1 MKKLLCAAAAAVMV
15 ISSTVVPAAGQEK
28 YSAQTRPDFTI
39 VIDGEETWFKS
50 ASGDSI
56 YPILYNDTTYLPLR
70 SIGEIMGRNVNW
82 DEKTKTITLSGERDS
97 YGNTS
102 KKVSAK
108 KENVE
113 IEVRKD
119 FTIIIDGTEY
129 KFRDANGN
137 RVYPILWEGS
147 TYLPL
152 RSIGEIMG
160 SNVDWDDDTK
170 TITLKGTKTTVTDAD
185 TFTGTKD
192 KDGYITEE
200 SAKRIS
206 AKDADAVF
214 KDVNFLKAKKE
225 YDDGKW
231 QYDVEFIYEGYV
243 FDYTIDAKTGKILSR
258 KSEAA
263 YGSSIGI
270 DAKYTLDEAKK
281 IALKDAGAKEKDV
294 TYIKA
299 EKDYNKG
306 VLEYKI
312 EFRYDGYKYEYKID
326 ASNGKIISKETEKDK
341 TDSSKDDIGLEAA
354 KKAAVADAGL
364 KVSDVRFI
372 KAEKDYDDGKV
383 VYEIE
388 FVKGGR
394 EYEYKI
400 SADSGRILDKDVDYD
415 DDYYDDYHDHDDDD
429 DDDD

>member
-200 SAKRIS
+200 SAKNKITS
-206 AKDADAVF
+206 SG
-214 KDVNFLKAKKE
+214 LT
-225 YDDGKW
+225 DGKW

-263 YGSSIGI
+263 YGSSIGM

-281 IALKDAGAKEKDV
+281 IALKDAGAKEKDI

-326 ASNGKIISKETEKDK
+326 ASNGKIISKETEKEK

-372 KAEKDYDDGKV
+372 KAEKDYDDGKL